1 MQEEQTQIVV
11 TNNSGYEATV
21 GLSDQQKAVM
31 TSALDELAAQRALIK
46 GSKNAVSH
54 NMKLVIE
61 RLAYSNPFFKD
72 VHQNP
77 PHARTKLYRDINNQV
92 HWFIQHLNDYGKNR
106 QTNQPTPANKTRR

>member
-1 MQEEQTQIVV
+1 MQEEQTQIAV

-54 NMKLVIE
+54 
-61 RLAYSNPFFKD
+61 
-72 VHQNP
+72 
-77 PHARTKLYRDINNQV
+77 T
-92 HWFIQHLNDYGKNR
+92 
-106 QTNQPTPANKTRR
+106 